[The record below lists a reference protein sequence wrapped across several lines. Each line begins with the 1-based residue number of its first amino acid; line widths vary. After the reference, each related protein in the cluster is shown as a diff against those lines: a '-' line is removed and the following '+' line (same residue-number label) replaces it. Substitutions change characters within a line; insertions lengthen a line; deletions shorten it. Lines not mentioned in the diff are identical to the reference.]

1 MLCTR
6 NMKIK
11 IIENNCLEVN
21 VPHLS
26 FNKNLSKGKILLIK
40 MVVTIKEKR

>member
-1 MLCTR
+1 
-6 NMKIK
+6 MKIK

-40 MVVTIKEKR
+40 MVVTIKDKR